1 MYVSCSDMQSFTYFC
16 KKECKEVSKITGHI
30 ISFFNRFKFHIVIIL
45 GVLIVGIVD
54 ENSFMKRIEYA
65 YQIDDLKREIQKYD
79 SQYKH
84 DMQQLKELKTD
95 PKAIARVARERYFM
109 KADNEDIFVLSDDE
123 HSTENTGKNETT
135 D

>member
-1 MYVSCSDMQSFTYFC
+1 MQSFPYFC

-65 YQIDDLKREIQKYD
+65 YQIDDLKREIQKYH